1 MALGKGLDSLLQNNN
16 RTISD
21 KTYSPN
27 ELKFIDTDKLQKGV
41 YQPRRDLDIDSLQEL
56 SESIKH
62 QGVIQP
68 IVIRMIGDDTFEIIA
83 GERRWQAA
91 KMAGLTKVPCILKEL
106 SDKDAMVISLIENIQ
121 REDLN
126 IMEEAEGINRLVSE
140 LQLTHEAVADI
151 LGKSRSSISN
161 LLRLNALTDKVKDF
175 LRAGDLDMGHARALL
190 SLEGNVQEQTAVMV
204 VQKALTVRETE
215 KIVKDILNPKE
226 KKEKQ
231 PDTDFEN
238 LCQRVSERFSDL
250 NVKCISSGN
259 NKGKLVL
266 SYKNEEELNRI
277 KNLIGI

>member
-27 ELKFIDTDKLQKGV
+27 ELKFIDTDKLQRGV
-41 YQPRRDLDIDSLQEL
+41 YQPRRDIDIDSLQEL
-56 SESIKH
+56 AESIKH

-190 SLEGNVQEQTAVMV
+190 ALEGAEQEQTAVVV

-231 PDTDFEN
+231 PDTDFES
-238 LCQRVSERFSDL
+238 LCQRVSERFSNL

-277 KNLIGI
+277 KSLIGI